1 MTAPYDDAWARR
13 KLARARAHLAD
24 LQQLTAGWVDPAEHP
39 LSVELSENQREV
51 RLVLDLSNPPPIHE
65 WSLVIGDCV
74 HNARTALDVFVW
86 MNSTELPQAERGR
99 AAYPL
104 LPTLTDEEEMAK
116 PEPSDRLEDQP
127 RKVRE
132 TIGPKVAGLPEPL
145 RSRVLDN
152 MRWFDLPH
160 EGNIVR
166 HNRIPLL
173 FELDN
178 ADKHRLSLDL
188 RASAD
193 TIEWDLR
200 AWSAAG
206 EPLDL
211 AFDWSE
217 DTTLTTGLPEQA
229 VVGTGLAS
237 ARIDRMT
244 GTAKAS
250 LGLRVHV
257 LDLALD
263 TGHWLET
270 LIDDVEGLLDVLAGR
285 TDFKT

>member
-13 KLARARAHLAD
+13 KLSRARAHLAE
-24 LQQLTAGWVDPAEHP
+24 LQQLTAGWVEPAVHP
-39 LSVELSENQREV
+39 LRVELSEDQREV
-51 RLVLDLSNPPPIHE
+51 RLVLDLSNPPPVHE
-65 WSLVIGDCV
+65 WSLVLGDCV

-86 MNSTELPQAERGR
+86 MNSTQLPRANRGR
-99 AAYPL
+99 VAYPL
-104 LPTLTDEEEMAK
+104 LPTLTDEEEMA
-116 PEPSDRLEDQP
+116 ELELSNRLEDQP
-127 RKVRE
+127 RKMRE
-132 TIGPKVAGLPEPL
+132 NIRAKVAGLPEPL

-152 MRWFDLPH
+152 MRWFDLQH
-160 EGNIVR
+160 EGDIVR

-188 RASAD
+188 RARAD

-200 AWSAAG
+200 AWSATG
-206 EPLDL
+206 ELLDL
-211 AFDWSE
+211 AFDWTE
-217 DTTLTTGLPEQA
+217 DTTLTTGLPEHA
-229 VVGTGLAS
+229 VVGTGVAS
-237 ARIDRMT
+237 ARIDHMT

-270 LIDDVEGLLDVLAGR
+270 LLDDVEGLLDVLAGR
-285 TDFKT
+285 IDIRT

>member
-1 MTAPYDDAWARR
+1 
-13 KLARARAHLAD
+13 
-24 LQQLTAGWVDPAEHP
+24 
-39 LSVELSENQREV
+39 
-51 RLVLDLSNPPPIHE
+51 
-65 WSLVIGDCV
+65 
-74 HNARTALDVFVW
+74 
-86 MNSTELPQAERGR
+86 MNSTEKPRAERGR

-104 LPTLTDEEEMAK
+104 LPTMTDEEEMTEA
-116 PEPSDRLEDQP
+116 ELSDRLEDQS

-132 TIGPKVAGLPEPL
+132 NIGPKVAGLPEPL

-160 EGNIVR
+160 EGDIVR

-217 DTTLTTGLPEQA
+217 DTILTAGSPEHA
-229 VVGTGLAS
+229 VVGIGLAS

-244 GTAKAS
+244 GRAKAS

-270 LIDDVEGLLDVLAGR
+270 LLDDVEGLLDVLAGR
-285 TDFKT
+285 TDIKT